1 MPVLPPRAGRYLP
14 VLAALGGTLYL
25 EPRGYQPAEHD
36 VIRLSPSIVDMADQS
51 GFIAAGPPLDPVKGG
66 PFGVSAVHFAVKV
79 GWRPAPWIA
88 SSWLHLLAS
97 GRLYAYRAVLPG
109 Y

>member
-1 MPVLPPRAGRYLP
+1 MPHLASLRHCCSTPVLPLRAGRYLP

-36 VIRLSPSIVDMADQS
+36 VIRLSPSVMDMADQS
-51 GFIAAGPPLDPVKGG
+51 GFIAAGPPVDPVKGG

-79 GWRPAPWIA
+79 WLGPVTETA
-88 SSWLHLLAS
+88 S
-97 GRLYAYRAVLPG
+97 
-109 Y
+109 